1 VVSQT
6 NIPVAGPD
14 PVKEIQTVTKS
25 GKPEGKRDSTGLIHC
40 ISCKTVHLSLP
51 DFIQHC
57 KSSQHSSQV
66 LGDINN
72 NSNSEEIAELRSEVY
87 NVKRCLV
94 EIMKQRLDK
103 DITAKMELEDFKE
116 CCKRETAQERS
127 VLALLIEKFQS
138 LEDKY
143 GAMEEKLAS
152 IASSVQ
158 SNEEDL
164 DRCFD
169 CIQDITKRIENLTKE
184 LKKKTRNKV
193 SNENVEVTSEEHN
206 IPREGK
212 GSFVHDEQK
221 LVHAQVFESNLTVF
235 VLLVLLSL
243 VTAAF
248 ASFLAFAWR

>member
-1 VVSQT
+1 
-6 NIPVAGPD
+6 
-14 PVKEIQTVTKS
+14 
-25 GKPEGKRDSTGLIHC
+25 
-40 ISCKTVHLSLP
+40 
-51 DFIQHC
+51 
-57 KSSQHSSQV
+57 
-66 LGDINN
+66 
-72 NSNSEEIAELRSEVY
+72 
-87 NVKRCLV
+87 
-94 EIMKQRLDK
+94 
-103 DITAKMELEDFKE
+103 ME
-116 CCKRETAQERS
+116 A
-127 VLALLIEKFQS
+127 V
-138 LEDKY
+138 
-143 GAMEEKLAS
+143 EEKLS
-152 IASSVQ
+152 SHASSVQ

-212 GSFVHDEQK
+212 ESFVHDEQK

-248 ASFLAFAWR
+248 ASFLAFAWL

>member
-1 VVSQT
+1 M
-6 NIPVAGPD
+6 N
-14 PVKEIQTVTKS
+14 
-25 GKPEGKRDSTGLIHC
+25 
-40 ISCKTVHLSLP
+40 
-51 DFIQHC
+51 
-57 KSSQHSSQV
+57 
-66 LGDINN
+66 NN
-72 NSNSEEIAELRSEVY
+72 NSSEEIVELRSEVY
-87 NVKRCLV
+87 NVKKGLV
-94 EIMKQRLDK
+94 EIMKQRLDQ
-103 DITAKMELEDFKE
+103 DITVKMELEDFKE
-116 CCKRETAQERS
+116 SCKRESAQERS
-127 VLALLIEKFQS
+127 VLALLIEMFQT
-138 LEDKY
+138 LEDKH
-143 GAMEEKLAS
+143 GAMEERFAS
-152 IASSVQ
+152 MASSVQ

-221 LVHAQVFESNLTVF
+221 LVHAQIFGSNLTVF